1 MDNKFIEK
9 QMLDLKEQIKVNNDL
24 KRNLRSSFDKK
35 TVKRWKL
42 PVAVAVAA
50 VICVVMVSYLGSPRV
65 YVNHVNAASIKIL
78 NQVSFADIGE
88 ASGDAAEYKGT
99 VYNAVFG
106 QGIYAYDSNGYRE
119 IYKGEVNA
127 LNVSPDGKKL
137 VFSDGNLNIFDIE
150 TSKATVLLKG
160 DESTYYEQPAW
171 ASDNK
176 HIIYVKKVIE
186 PLETHGFEETESSIC
201 QIDLENMDVKK
212 LADGNSPSYAGKGNI
227 VFERDGNIIRKNIKD
242 QSEKIID
249 TGRFPSVSPDGG
261 YVAYVKTEK
270 REKAISA
277 KLSVEENI
285 DNVWIADVNF
295 ETKKQLTMN
304 FVEDE
309 EMSED
314 EIAENTSDLPMS
326 ILKTGMYSYYNP
338 KWSSDSKNLYVL
350 KNNNKTRNM
359 KLMRISFTDSELT
372 AENTV
377 ANFIQALISRED
389 DYAKSLM
396 HNPPDLITVSNP
408 RIVGYKILK
417 SGSENGKL
425 CIEAET
431 YWSYKAQPDFQVLKQ
446 NYYLSSL
453 NSGYIIDEIITEDEL
468 AVGVSKDG
476 QSLVM
481 KKEKDQI
488 LFNINDIPK
497 NYLSEENYR
506 IASLAFSE
514 EGNSVIFSIQVLED
528 DAQKSSVKV
537 LAYDIRNKEFKFIDH
552 IKNINGKE
560 NVVIESLISDSSGRY
575 AAVKLFSSDDPDF
588 KTTVLVYDLKNNKK
602 ADIGSLLKYAD
613 MGAIHTKFWDKNVL
627 VLELAGEGQ
636 TMSYLYNPENGEL
649 KSFGEN

>member
-35 TVKRWKL
+35 TARKWKL
-42 PVAVAVAA
+42 PVAVAVVA

-88 ASGDAAEYKGT
+88 ASGDAAEYNGT
-99 VYNAVFG
+99 VYSAVFG
-106 QGIYAYDSNGYRE
+106 QGIYAYNSNGYRE
-119 IYKGEVNA
+119 IYKGDVNA
-127 LNVSPDGKKL
+127 LNVSADGKKL

-171 ASDNK
+171 ASDSK

-201 QIDLENMDVKK
+201 QIDIETMDVKK
-212 LADGNSPSYAGKGNI
+212 LADGNSPSYAGKENI

-304 FVEDE
+304 FAEDE

-326 ILKTGMYSYYNP
+326 ILKNGVYSYYNP

-372 AENTV
+372 AEDTV
-377 ANFIQALISRED
+377 ANYIQALISRDD

-408 RIVGYKILK
+408 RIVGYKILN
-417 SGSENGKL
+417 SGSENGKQFV
-425 CIEAET
+425 EAET
-431 YWSYKAQPDFQVLKQ
+431 YWSYTAQPDFQVLKQ
-446 NYYLSSL
+446 NYYLSPL
-453 NSGYIIDEIITEDEL
+453 NSGYIIDEITTVDEL
-468 AVGVSKDG
+468 AIGLSKDG
-476 QSLVM
+476 QSLIM

-488 LFNINDIPK
+488 LFNISDIPK
-497 NYLSEENYR
+497 GYLSEGNSR
-506 IASLAFSE
+506 IASLSFSE
-514 EGNSVIFSIQVLED
+514 EDNSVIFSVQVLED
-528 DAQKSSVKV
+528 GVQKSSVKV
-537 LAYDIRNKEFKFIDH
+537 LAYDISNKEFKFIDH

-560 NVVIESLISDSSGRY
+560 NVVIESLISDSEGRY

-588 KTTVLVYDLKNNKK
+588 KTTVLVYDLKDNKK
-602 ADIGSLLKYAD
+602 ADIRSLLRD
-613 MGAIHTKFWDKNVL
+613 IDVGGIHTKFWDRNVL
-627 VLELAGEGQ
+627 VLELTGEGQ
-636 TMSYLYNPENGEL
+636 TMSFLYNPESGEL